1 MQGMVN
7 FAHEKGFKI
16 KDITLDGAIKRLDR
30 DGDKNAWYVGFEIPK
45 VSGSGNFTTAV
56 FGDWKTGEKYIF
68 KGDEKLSRD
77 DLKRQKEIYRQAIAK
92 AEAERRE
99 GQELAAR
106 RASDIYGKSLTTG
119 GHEYL
124 TRKKIKGLHGSRISE
139 DQGGKFLVVPMMNI
153 ENEIRG
159 LQKIYSDKKLFLP
172 GQENKG
178 NFFII
183 GEIRD
188 DTKKVYLCEG
198 FATGATIHMATHL
211 PVVCAFSANNLK
223 NVAVN
228 IKKKWPQLF
237 VIVAADNDKSGVGEK
252 AGDAAASAVMGSVV
266 IPHCSN
272 GTDFNDLYIEK
283 GSLDAVKSALEP
295 MEELPDSGFIPL
307 GHAANNSMYYFF
319 KQSTNTIIEI
329 SGFSEN
335 DLLKLQPSFLWKM
348 QFPTFKGGIDK
359 QAATDYLIEM
369 SEKAGIFDSTKQ
381 RGLGCWRDGSDFIY
395 NSGRKLFDNKNREI
409 TYRKS
414 SYVYTNSAFSM
425 LDKPL
430 DSLTDKESMYLEAAC
445 TGFNWK
451 GKKTGELLAGW
462 LALARVAALLP
473 KRYHVWITGS
483 SDTGKTDVMEKLVR
497 FAIGEDAHAYFK
509 GATTEAGVRQTVN
522 NSTVP
527 VVFDEFESDGHQSI
541 DRVTHI
547 IELLRIA
554 YDGGKVTKGST
565 SGTAQDFIA
574 AFPAIVS
581 SIRMALDNDADR
593 SRFFQCELQ
602 PLNKDQQARA
612 AHYEGLLKKIEVMH
626 GVDYFADRLFWRSF
640 RNIETIL
647 GNYQK
652 LRKAFSS
659 KCQKSRTVA
668 MFALLAAGHY
678 SLISAGSISDGAAQ
692 DYADG
697 FDFGDEPETDE
708 SLCLGHLLAT
718 KLRVVD
724 SRAKGMSDAI
734 VYEEYTIGELA
745 GMAADG
751 KEINWDQ
758 QKSLERHG
766 VKVHNN
772 FLCISRN
779 SATIKSRYK
788 DTKWARSFADVLK
801 RVNTQKTEDQK
812 EFILR
817 FNGKN
822 DRTITIPMTYF
833 NSAAD

>member
-1 MQGMVN
+1 MQALID
-7 FAHEKGFKI
+7 FANEKGFKI
-16 KDITLDGAIKRLDR
+16 NDISIDGCVKRLDR
-30 DGDKNAWYVGFEIPK
+30 NGNKNGWYIGFQVPK
-45 VSGSGNFTTAV
+45 VSGSGNFVTAV
-56 FGDWKTGEKYIF
+56 FGDWKTGEKYQF
-68 KGDEKLSRD
+68 KSDEKLCREDS
-77 DLKRQKEIYRQAIAK
+77 KRQREIYQQAIAK
-92 AEAERRE
+92 AEEERRAL
-99 GQELAAR
+99 QEAAAR
-106 RASDIYGKSLTTG
+106 KARETYETAATNG

-124 TRKKIKGLHGSRISE
+124 TRKKIKGLYGARLLGGGS
-139 DQGGKFLVVPMMNI
+139 DKCVVVPMMNVDG
-153 ENEIRG
+153 EIRG
-159 LQKIYSDKKLFLP
+159 LQKIYSDKKLFLS
-172 GQENKG
+172 GQDNVG

-198 FATGATIHMATHL
+198 FATGATIHMATNQ
-211 PVVCAFSANNLK
+211 PVICAFTANNLK
-223 NVAVN
+223 NVAGN
-228 IKKKWPQLF
+228 IKRKWPQLF
-237 VIVAADNDKSGVGEK
+237 IIVAADNDKSGIGEEK
-252 AGDAAASAVMGSVV
+252 GRQAADAVMGRLI
-266 IPHCSN
+266 IPRCEK
-272 GTDFNDLYIEK
+272 GTDFNDLYIET
-283 GSLDAVKSALEP
+283 GALENVRMALEP
-295 MEELPDSGFIPL
+295 KEDLPDSGFIPL
-307 GHAANNSMYYFF
+307 GHAANNSTYYFF

-335 DLLKLQPSFLWKM
+335 DLLKLQPSLLWKI
-348 QFPTFKGGIDK
+348 QFPTVKGEIDK
-359 QAATDYLIEM
+359 KLATDYLIEL

-381 RGLGCWRDGSDFIY
+381 RGLGCWKDASAFIF
-395 NSGRKLFDNKNREI
+395 NAGKKLFDNKGNEI
-409 TYRKS
+409 AYRKS
-414 SYVYTNSAFSM
+414 TYVYTNSAFSM
-425 LDKPL
+425 HDIPL
-430 DSLTDKESMYLEAAC
+430 DGLTDKESMYLADAC

-451 GKKTGELLAGW
+451 GKKTGELLSGW
-462 LALARVAALLP
+462 LALARVASLLP

-522 NSTVP
+522 NSTIP

-541 DRVTHI
+541 ERVTHI

-612 AHYEGLLKKIEVMH
+612 EHYEGLLKKIEVMH

-640 RNIETIL
+640 RNVETIL

-678 SLISAGSISDGAAQ
+678 SLISTGQISDGAAQ

-697 FDFGDEPETDE
+697 FDFGHEPETDE

-734 VYEEYTIGELA
+734 VYEEYTVGELA
-745 GMAADG
+745 EKAADG

-758 QKSLERHG
+758 QKALERLG

-772 FLCISRN
+772 FLCISKN

-788 DTKWARSFADVLK
+788 DTKWARSFADVLE
-801 RVNTQKTEDQK
+801 RVAEKTDTDR
-812 EFILR
+812 LR
-817 FNGKN
+817 FNG
-822 DRTITIPMTYF
+822 DRSPVITIPLTRF
-833 NSAAD
+833 NSEND